1 MSVAVGVILYF
12 CDNEHRCDFQFS
24 FLSRQY
30 DEGEENIGQLR
41 HHDEYDLIPK
51 ELLTGD
57 EMKITGI
64 PNHKIQFWICLDM
77 CQNRFLGQLAVPEAP
92 DELALQCHKG
102 QPRVV
107 SSEAFPLKPLNT
119 PLLAVDAQRLILRVN
134 LQCYIDVIDG

>member
-1 MSVAVGVILYF
+1 
-12 CDNEHRCDFQFS
+12 
-24 FLSRQY
+24 
-30 DEGEENIGQLR
+30 
-41 HHDEYDLIPK
+41 
-51 ELLTGD
+51 
-57 EMKITGI
+57 
-64 PNHKIQFWICLDM
+64 M